1 MTLSA
6 PCYDRAGYWRYFELD
21 YATLRVLDIGSSIGS
36 YDQRA
41 EFRGARAGL
50 TRAERYVS
58 LDISAAAR
66 PHVVADAHS
75 LPFAD
80 ESLDVVLANN
90 LNEHHSAPADGV
102 SEVRRGLA
110 PIGIGLVAGIALALA
125 ATRLLRGLLYEV
137 SPTDPATFAA
147 VSAVLLLA
155 ATLAAWLPSRRAARI
170 APATA
175 LRGE

>member
-1 MTLSA
+1 MM
-6 PCYDRAGYWRYFELD
+6 
-21 YATLRVLDIGSSIGS
+21 
-36 YDQRA
+36 
-41 EFRGARAGL
+41 
-50 TRAERYVS
+50 
-58 LDISAAAR
+58 
-66 PHVVADAHS
+66 
-75 LPFAD
+75 
-80 ESLDVVLANN
+80 
-90 LNEHHSAPADGV
+90 
-102 SEVRRGLA
+102 VRRGLA